1 MTDERRY
8 LKNVCEELG
17 GRFLSDEKFQGVLDA
32 VVEGFKLMAAEGKYS
47 IVAYAH
53 QILDESI
60 KKGHVTSDRVL
71 AISKVLPISLSACYM
86 NVPDDD
92 PELAYALAM
101 NILKH
106 EDFYGDQ
113 DTRIDEAIIHFIEQG
128 YADAAVILI
137 EGLMTVSYGYTSFN
151 HRAFLCVLG
160 MAFEEDDKTIIE
172 WTKNKEEYILSTDIR
187 YSMDETGSQWLG
199 NLLYKK
205 GVKKLGTIIMEK
217 CPGSSRGLELFERE
231 LFTGRGVE
239 PSNPL
244 TKDHDA
250 IVAYML
256 GTPML
261 SREWFS
267 IPIVNISGDLLSRN
281 IKELSDIGVQVSN
294 DRIELVS
301 AIMIATSTKIEC
313 IKSVNDNLRQL
324 GVVPAKELVDIA
336 YNQAM
341 PKSWYGIQSLVLFNK
356 IATEQG
362 ADVDYGVAQDRIDKE
377 VSVWQQGYTSHT
389 DMVTLMYD
397 SPNFPITDVQFAEAI
412 DLKWSK
418 WNPKDRDHLF
428 VNTPKRIA
436 AMSRQLKGVALEQAI
451 GL

>member
-1 MTDERRY
+1 
-8 LKNVCEELG
+8 
-17 GRFLSDEKFQGVLDA
+17 
-32 VVEGFKLMAAEGKYS
+32 
-47 IVAYAH
+47 
-53 QILDESI
+53 
-60 KKGHVTSDRVL
+60 
-71 AISKVLPISLSACYM
+71 
-86 NVPDDD
+86 
-92 PELAYALAM
+92 
-101 NILKH
+101 
-106 EDFYGDQ
+106 
-113 DTRIDEAIIHFIEQG
+113 
-128 YADAAVILI
+128 
-137 EGLMTVSYGYTSFN
+137 
-151 HRAFLCVLG
+151 
-160 MAFEEDDKTIIE
+160 
-172 WTKNKEEYILSTDIR
+172 
-187 YSMDETGSQWLG
+187 
-199 NLLYKK
+199 
-205 GVKKLGTIIMEK
+205 
-217 CPGSSRGLELFERE
+217 
-231 LFTGRGVE
+231 
-239 PSNPL
+239 
-244 TKDHDA
+244 
-250 IVAYML
+250 
-256 GTPML
+256 
-261 SREWFS
+261 
-267 IPIVNISGDLLSRN
+267 
-281 IKELSDIGVQVSN
+281 
-294 DRIELVS
+294 
-301 AIMIATSTKIEC
+301 MIATSTKIEC